1 VALVPSRGKRRRPT
15 DVTHPRRAALR
26 RRRTNRRVVLGAI
39 LVIIAFVTTVLLQN
53 VIVTPFGV
61 PSVSM
66 ENTLHVGDRIL
77 VNKLSYA
84 ASPAQRGD
92 VVVFSDPGGWL
103 EGARQ
108 SGDNGDYLVKRVIGL
123 PGDHVSCC
131 STGGRVTVNGRELDE
146 QFAVV
151 PDGSPS
157 ALAPFDV
164 TVPAGDLWVLGDN
177 RQKSR
182 DSSQTQELKTKGF
195 VPIAN
200 VVGQAVLKIW
210 PLTDIS
216 PIGSARETFGSV
228 PDPTCPI

>member
-1 VALVPSRGKRRRPT
+1 M
-15 DVTHPRRAALR
+15 LR
-26 RRRTNRRVVLGAI
+26 RRRTHRRFVLGAV
-39 LVIIAFVTTVLLQN
+39 LVVIAFVATVLLQN

-84 ASPAQRGD
+84 ASPVHRGD
-92 VVVFSDPGGWL
+92 VVVFTDPGGWL
-103 EGARQ
+103 DGTQQ
-108 SGDNGDYLVKRVIGL
+108 SGGHGDYLVKRVIGI

-131 STGGRVTVNGRELDE
+131 STAGRVSVNGRELDE
-146 QFAVV
+146 QFTVV

-157 ALAPFDV
+157 GATPFDV

-177 RQKSR
+177 RHHSR

-200 VVGQAVLKIW
+200 VVGQAVFKVW
-210 PLTDIS
+210 PLTDVA
-216 PIGSARETFGSV
+216 PIESARETFGSV
-228 PDPTCPI
+228 PDATCPI